1 MEAFRTDQEQQRRQ
15 KIETLRTHGI
25 EPYQSRFDRTHSSA
39 EAIRYFEQLEK
50 AGVTDT
56 RSERVALAGRIVA
69 IRVMGKATFAHIQD
83 FSGRIQ
89 LLAKVDKLG
98 DEAYRRFTDLDLGDI
113 IGVHGTLF
121 RTKRGEITC
130 EIEGFV
136 LLAKALRPL
145 PEKYHGLKDKELRYR
160 QRYLDLIAN
169 PEVMDVVMSRSR
181 MVEETRTFLKGRGF
195 VEVETPVLETLAGG
209 AAARP
214 FRTHHNALDMD
225 LYLRIALELY
235 LKRLIIGGFDRV
247 YEIGRIFR
255 NEGMDQWHSP
265 EYTMLELYQAYTDV
279 EGMMELTESLAIH
292 LVERVKGT
300 PTIQYQGQE
309 INFSRP
315 FKRIEMVEAVSQVVD
330 EDLSKADVPTLEGLI
345 KKYNIEPKPGLGWG
359 GLVAELFEELVQET
373 LVQPT
378 FVLGHPV
385 EVSPLA
391 RRRTT
396 DPRLTDRFELFIA
409 GAEIAHASSAV
420 NDPDD
425 QRTRFVDQARAR
437 AAGDDETHPMDED
450 FLTALEYGFPPTGG
464 MGMGVDRLAAILT
477 DQPSIRAVILFPHL
491 RARHAEPLLHPGAA
505 GPGCGGGAQ
514 TGRAGAGR

>member
-1 MEAFRTDQEQQRRQ
+1 MEAVRTDQEQQRRH
-15 KIETLRTHGI
+15 KLEALRERGI
-25 EPYQSRFDRTHSSA
+25 EPYQSRFDRSHSSA
-39 EAIRYFEQLEK
+39 EAIRLFETVEK
-50 AGVTDT
+50 TGGPDS

-83 FSGRIQ
+83 FAGRIQ

-98 DEAYRRFTDLDLGDI
+98 EEAYRRFTDLDLGDI
-113 IGVHGTLF
+113 VGVHGTLF

-130 EIEGFV
+130 EIDDVV

-145 PEKYHGLKDKELRYR
+145 PEKYHGLRDKELRYR

-169 PEVMDVVMSRSR
+169 PEVMDVFLTRSR
-181 MVEETRTFLKGRGF
+181 VVEETRTFLKGRGF
-195 VEVETPVLETLAGG
+195 VEVETPVLQAMAGG

-214 FRTHHNALDMD
+214 FRTHHNALDME

-247 YEIGRIFR
+247 FEIGRIFR

-279 EGMMELTESLAIH
+279 EGMMELTESLVIH

-300 PTIQYQGQE
+300 PTISYQGQE
-309 INFSRP
+309 IQITRP
-315 FKRIEMVEAVSQVVD
+315 FKRIEMVEAVSQAVD
-330 EDLSKADVPTLEGLI
+330 EDLYHADVPTLQRLI
-345 KKYNIEPKPGLGWG
+345 KKYDIEPKPGLGWG
-359 GLVAELFEELVQET
+359 GLIAELFEELVQDK

-391 RRRTT
+391 RRRVS
-396 DPRLTDRFELFIA
+396 DPRLTDRFELMIA
-409 GAEIAHASSAV
+409 GEEIANAFSEL

-425 QRTRFVDQARAR
+425 QRSRFEDQARAR

-464 MGMGVDRLAAILT
+464 MGLGVDRLVAILT
-477 DQPSIRAVILFPHL
+477 DQPSIRDVILFPSL
-491 RARHAEPLLHPGAA
+491 RSRHAEP
-505 GPGCGGGAQ
+505 
-514 TGRAGAGR
+514 

>member
-1 MEAFRTDQEQQRRQ
+1 MEAVRTDQEQQRRQ
-15 KIETLRTHGI
+15 KLQTLRERGI

-39 EAIRYFEQLEK
+39 ESIRLFEQAEK
-50 AGVTDT
+50 TGGAEARTD
-56 RSERVALAGRIVA
+56 RVALAGRIVA

-83 FSGRIQ
+83 HAGRIQ

-98 DEAYRRFTDLDLGDI
+98 EEAYRRFTDLDLGDI
-113 IGVHGTLF
+113 VGVHGQLF

-130 EIEGFV
+130 ELDDFV
-136 LLAKALRPL
+136 LLAKSLRPL
-145 PEKYHGLKDKELRYR
+145 PEKYHGLRDKELRYR

-169 PEVMDVVMSRSR
+169 PEVMDVFLTRSR
-181 MVEETRTFLKGRGF
+181 VVEETRTFLKGRGF
-195 VEVETPVLETLAGG
+195 VEVETPVLQSMAGG

-214 FRTHHNALDMD
+214 FRTHHNALDME

-247 YEIGRIFR
+247 FEIGRIFR

-279 EGMMELTESLAIH
+279 EGMMELTESLVIH
-292 LVERVKGT
+292 LAERVKGT
-300 PTIQYQGQE
+300 PTISYQGKE
-309 INFSRP
+309 IQITRP

-330 EDLSKADVPTLEGLI
+330 EDLYRAEVSDLERLI

-359 GLVAELFEELVQET
+359 GLIAELFEELVQDK
-373 LVQPT
+373 LIQPT

-391 RRRTT
+391 RRRVS
-396 DPRLTDRFELFIA
+396 DPRLTDRFELMIA
-409 GAEIAHASSAV
+409 GEEIANAFSEL

-425 QRTRFVDQARAR
+425 QRSRFEDQARAR
-437 AAGDDETHPMDED
+437 AAGDEETHPMDED

-464 MGMGVDRLAAILT
+464 MGMGIDRLVAILT
-477 DQPSIRAVILFPHL
+477 DQPSIRDVILFPSL
-491 RARHAEPLLHPGAA
+491 RARHAEP
-505 GPGCGGGAQ
+505 
-514 TGRAGAGR
+514 

>member
-1 MEAFRTDQEQQRRQ
+1 MEAVRTDQEQQRRQ
-15 KIETLRTHGI
+15 KMEALRSRGI
-25 EPYQSRFDRTHSSA
+25 EPYQSRFDRSHSA
-39 EAIRYFEQLEK
+39 ADALQHFEQVEK
-50 AGVTDT
+50 SAGADA
-56 RSERVALAGRIVA
+56 RSERVALAGRIMSV
-69 IRVMGKATFAHIQD
+69 REMGKITFAHLQD

-89 LLAKVDKLG
+89 LLAKRDKLG
-98 DEAYRRFTDLDLGDI
+98 DEAYDRFRHLDLGDI
-113 IGVHGTLF
+113 IGARGTLF

-130 EIEGFV
+130 EIDEFV

-145 PEKYHGLKDKELRYR
+145 PEKFHGLRDIELRYR
-160 QRYLDLIAN
+160 QRYLDLISN
-169 PEVMDVVMSRSR
+169 PEVMEVFLARSHL
-181 MVEETRTFLKGRGF
+181 VEETRTFLRGRGF
-195 VEVETPVLETLAGG
+195 IEVETPVLQSMAGG

-214 FRTHHNALDMD
+214 FRTHHNALDME

-279 EGMMELTESLAIH
+279 EGMMELTESLVIH
-292 LVERVKGT
+292 QTEPVKGT
-300 PTIQYQGQE
+300 PTIQYQGKE
-309 INFSRP
+309 ITIARP

-330 EDLSKADVPTLEGLI
+330 EDLYKADVASLQQLI
-345 KKYNIEPKPGLGWG
+345 KKHDIEPKPGLGWG
-359 GLVAELFEELVQET
+359 GLIAELFEELVQDT

-391 RRRTT
+391 RRRVS
-396 DPRLTDRFELFIA
+396 DPRLTDRFELMIA
-409 GAEIAHASSAV
+409 GEEIANAFSEL

-425 QRTRFVDQARAR
+425 QRARFEDQARAR
-437 AAGDDETHPMDED
+437 AAGDEETHPMDED

-464 MGMGVDRLAAILT
+464 MGMGIDRLAAILT
-477 DQPSIRAVILFPHL
+477 DQPSIRDVILFPHL
-491 RARHAEPLLHPGAA
+491 RARHAEP
-505 GPGCGGGAQ
+505 
-514 TGRAGAGR
+514 

>member
-1 MEAFRTDQEQQRRQ
+1 MEAQRTEQELQRRQ
-15 KIETLRTHGI
+15 KLQTLRSQGI

-39 EAIRYFEQLEK
+39 EALALYEK
-50 AGVTDT
+50 AEKSGGAEVRTET
-56 RSERVALAGRIVA
+56 VALAGRLVA

-83 FSGRIQ
+83 FAGRIQ

-98 DEAYRRFTDLDLGDI
+98 EDAYRRFTDLDLGDI
-113 IGVHGTLF
+113 IGFRGVLF

-130 EIEGFV
+130 EIDEFV

-169 PEVMDVVMSRSR
+169 PEVMQVFLARSR
-181 MVEETRTFLKGRGF
+181 VVEETRTFLKARGF
-195 VEVETPVLETLAGG
+195 VEVETPVLQPIAGG

-214 FRTHHNALDMD
+214 FITHHNALDME

-279 EGMMELTESLAIH
+279 EGMLELTESLAIH

-300 PTIQYQGQE
+300 PTIQYQGDE
-309 INFSRP
+309 IQFTRP
-315 FKRIEMVEAVSQVVD
+315 FQRIEMVEAVSQKVD
-330 EDLSKADVPTLEGLI
+330 EDLLRADVPQLQALI
-345 KKYNIEPKPGLGWG
+345 KKHSIEPKPGLGWG
-359 GLVAELFEELVQET
+359 GLIAELFDELVQPG

-391 RRRTT
+391 RRRTS

-409 GAEIAHASSAV
+409 REEIANAFSEL

-425 QRTRFVDQARAR
+425 QRLRFEDQARAR
-437 AAGDDETHPMDED
+437 VAGDQETHPMDED
-450 FLTALEYGFPPTGG
+450 FLTALEHGFPPTGG
-464 MGMGVDRLAAILT
+464 MGLGVDRLVAILT
-477 DQPSIRAVILFPHL
+477 DQPSIRDVILFPPL
-491 RARHAEPLLHPGAA
+491 RSRHAEP
-505 GPGCGGGAQ
+505 
-514 TGRAGAGR
+514 

>member
-1 MEAFRTDQEQQRRQ
+1 MEAERTEQELQRRQ
-15 KIETLRTHGI
+15 KLQALRSQGI
-25 EPYQSRFDRTHSSA
+25 EPYQSRFDRTHSSK
-39 EAIRYFEQLEK
+39 EALALFEQVEK
-50 AGVTDT
+50 SAGADA
-56 RSERVALAGRIVA
+56 RSDRVALAGRLVA

-83 FSGRIQ
+83 HAGRIQ
-89 LLAKVDKLG
+89 LLAKVDRLG
-98 DEAYRRFTDLDLGDI
+98 EEAYRRFTDLDLGDI
-113 IGVHGTLF
+113 IGVRGVLF

-130 EIEGFV
+130 EIEDFV

-169 PEVMDVVMSRSR
+169 PEVMEVFLTRSR
-181 MVEETRTFLKGRGF
+181 IVEETRTFLKARGF
-195 VEVETPVLETLAGG
+195 IEVETPVLQAMAGG

-214 FRTHHNALDMD
+214 FRTHHNALDME

-247 YEIGRIFR
+247 FEIGRIFR

-279 EGMMELTESLAIH
+279 EGMMEVTESLVIH
-292 LVERVKGT
+292 LAERVKGT
-300 PTIQYQGQE
+300 PTTPYQGDE
-309 INFSRP
+309 IHLTRP
-315 FKRIEMVEAVSQVVD
+315 FQRIEMVEAVSQKVD
-330 EDLSKADVPTLEGLI
+330 DDLLRADVPQLQALI
-345 KKYNIEPKPGLGWG
+345 KKHNIEPKPGLGWG
-359 GLVAELFEELVQET
+359 GLIAELFDELVQPE

-409 GAEIAHASSAV
+409 REEIANAFSEL

-425 QRTRFVDQARAR
+425 QRVRFEDQARAR
-437 AAGDDETHPMDED
+437 AAGDQETHPMDED
-450 FLTALEYGFPPTGG
+450 FLTALEHGFPPTGG
-464 MGMGVDRLAAILT
+464 MGLGIDRLVAILT
-477 DQPSIRAVILFPHL
+477 DQPSIRDVILFPPL
-491 RARHAEPLLHPGAA
+491 RTRHAES
-505 GPGCGGGAQ
+505 
-514 TGRAGAGR
+514 

>member
-1 MEAFRTDQEQQRRQ
+1 MEAERTEQELQRRQ
-15 KIETLRTHGI
+15 KLQSLRSRGI
-25 EPYQSRFDRTHSSA
+25 EPYQSRFDRTHTSA
-39 EAIRYFEQLEK
+39 EALALFEQVEK
-50 AGVTDT
+50 SAGVEA
-56 RSERVALAGRIVA
+56 RSERVALAGRLVA
-69 IRVMGKATFAHIQD
+69 IRVMGKATFAHLQD
-83 FSGRIQ
+83 HAGRIQ
-89 LLAKVDKLG
+89 LLAKVDQLG
-98 DEAYRRFTDLDLGDI
+98 DDAYKRFTDLDLGDI
-113 IGVHGTLF
+113 IGAQGTLF

-130 EIEGFV
+130 EIDDFV

-169 PEVMDVVMSRSR
+169 PQVMDVFLARSR
-181 MVEETRTFLKGRGF
+181 LVDETRTFLRGRGF
-195 VEVETPVLETLAGG
+195 VEVETPVLQAMAGG
-209 AAARP
+209 ATARP

-235 LKRLIIGGFDRV
+235 LKRLIVGGYDRV

-279 EGMMELTESLAIH
+279 EGMMELTESLVIH

-309 INFSRP
+309 IVFSRP
-315 FKRIEMVEAVSQVVD
+315 FKRMEMLEAVSKLVGQDVSTAD
-330 EDLSKADVPTLEGLI
+330 EPALQALI
-345 KKYNIEPKPGLGWG
+345 KKHDIEPKPGLGWG
-359 GLVAELFEELVQET
+359 GLIAELFEELVQDT

-391 RRRTT
+391 KRRTS

-409 GAEIAHASSAV
+409 GEEIANAFSEL

-425 QRTRFVDQARAR
+425 QRTRFEDQARAR

-464 MGMGVDRLAAILT
+464 MGLGIDRLVAILT
-477 DQPSIRAVILFPHL
+477 DQPSLRDVILFPSL
-491 RARHAEPLLHPGAA
+491 RARHAEP
-505 GPGCGGGAQ
+505 
-514 TGRAGAGR
+514 

>member
-1 MEAFRTDQEQQRRQ
+1 MEAERTEQELQRRQ
-15 KIETLRTHGI
+15 KLQSLRSRGI
-25 EPYQSRFDRTHSSA
+25 EPYQSRFDRTHTSA
-39 EAIRYFEQLEK
+39 EALALFEQVEK
-50 AGVTDT
+50 SAGVEA
-56 RSERVALAGRIVA
+56 RSERVALAGRLVA
-69 IRVMGKATFAHIQD
+69 IRVMGKATFAHLQD
-83 FSGRIQ
+83 HAGRIQ
-89 LLAKVDKLG
+89 LLAKVDQLG
-98 DEAYRRFTDLDLGDI
+98 DDAYKRFTDLDLGDI
-113 IGVHGTLF
+113 IGAQGTLF

-130 EIEGFV
+130 EIDDFV

-169 PEVMDVVMSRSR
+169 PQVMDVFLARSR
-181 MVEETRTFLKGRGF
+181 LVDETRTFLRGRGF
-195 VEVETPVLETLAGG
+195 VEVETPVLQAMAGG
-209 AAARP
+209 ATARP

-235 LKRLIIGGFDRV
+235 LKRLIVGGYDRV

-279 EGMMELTESLAIH
+279 EGMMELTESLVIH

-309 INFSRP
+309 IVFSRP
-315 FKRIEMVEAVSQVVD
+315 FKRMEMLEAVSKLVGQDVSTAD
-330 EDLSKADVPTLEGLI
+330 EPALQALI
-345 KKYNIEPKPGLGWG
+345 KKHDIEPKPGLGWG
-359 GLVAELFEELVQET
+359 GLIAELFEELVQDT

-391 RRRTT
+391 KRRTS

-409 GAEIAHASSAV
+409 GEEIANAFSEL

-425 QRTRFVDQARAR
+425 QRTRFEDQARAR

-464 MGMGVDRLAAILT
+464 MGLGIDRLVAILT
-477 DQPSIRAVILFPHL
+477 DQPSLRDVILFPSL
-491 RARHAEPLLHPGAA
+491 RARNAEP
-505 GPGCGGGAQ
+505 
-514 TGRAGAGR
+514 

>member
-1 MEAFRTDQEQQRRQ
+1 MEAVRTDQEQQRRHKMQ
-15 KIETLRTHGI
+15 ALRENGI
-25 EPYQSRFDRTHSSA
+25 EPYQSRFDRSHSSA
-39 EAIRYFEQLEK
+39 EAIRLFERVEK
-50 AGVTDT
+50 TAGPEA
-56 RSERVALAGRIVA
+56 RSERVALAGRIMA

-83 FSGRIQ
+83 FAGRIQ

-130 EIEGFV
+130 EIDDVV

-145 PEKYHGLKDKELRYR
+145 PEKYHGLRDKELRYR

-169 PEVMDVVMSRSR
+169 PEVMDVFLTRSR
-181 MVEETRTFLKGRGF
+181 VVEETRTFLKGRGF
-195 VEVETPVLETLAGG
+195 VEVETPVLQAMAGG

-214 FRTHHNALDMD
+214 FRTHHNALDME

-247 YEIGRIFR
+247 FEIGRIFR

-279 EGMMELTESLAIH
+279 EGMMELTESLVIH

-300 PTIQYQGQE
+300 PTISYQGQE
-309 INFSRP
+309 IQITRP

-330 EDLSKADVPTLEGLI
+330 EDLYHADVPTLQRLI

-359 GLVAELFEELVQET
+359 GLIAELFEELVQDK

-391 RRRTT
+391 RRRVS
-396 DPRLTDRFELFIA
+396 DPRLTDRFELMIA
-409 GAEIAHASSAV
+409 GEEIANAFSEL

-425 QRTRFVDQARAR
+425 QRSRFEDQARAR

-464 MGMGVDRLAAILT
+464 MGLGVDRLVAILT
-477 DQPSIRAVILFPHL
+477 DQPSIRDVILFPSL
-491 RARHAEPLLHPGAA
+491 RSRHAEP
-505 GPGCGGGAQ
+505 
-514 TGRAGAGR
+514 

>member
-1 MEAFRTDQEQQRRQ
+1 MEAERTEQELQRRE
-15 KIETLRTHGI
+15 KLRTLRSRGI
-25 EPYQSRFDRTHSSA
+25 EPYQSRFDRTHTSA
-39 EAIRYFEQLEK
+39 EALALFEQAEK
-50 AGVTDT
+50 SVGAEA
-56 RSERVALAGRIVA
+56 RSERVALAGRLVA

-83 FSGRIQ
+83 FAGRIQ
-89 LLAKVDKLG
+89 LLAKVDKMG
-98 DEAYRRFTDLDLGDI
+98 EDAYRQFTDLDLGDI

-130 EIEGFV
+130 ELEDFV

-169 PEVMDVVMSRSR
+169 PEVMDVFLARSR
-181 MVEETRTFLKGRGF
+181 IVEETRTFLKGRVF
-195 VEVETPVLETLAGG
+195 VEVETPVLQAMAGG

-279 EGMMELTESLAIH
+279 EGMMELTESLVSH

-300 PTIQYQGQE
+300 PTLAYQGRE
-309 INFSRP
+309 IAFTRP
-315 FKRIEMVEAVSQVVD
+315 FKRIEMVQAVSQVVG
-330 EDLSKADVPTLEGLI
+330 EDVLKADVPTLQALI

-359 GLVAELFEELVQET
+359 GLIAELFEELVQDT
-373 LVQPT
+373 LAQPT
-378 FVLGHPV
+378 FVLGHPT

-391 RRRTT
+391 RRRTS

-409 GAEIAHASSAV
+409 GEEIANAFSEL

-425 QRTRFVDQARAR
+425 QRARFEDQARAR
-437 AAGDDETHPMDED
+437 ASGDEETHPMDQD

-464 MGMGVDRLAAILT
+464 MGLGIDRLAAILT
-477 DQPSIRAVILFPHL
+477 DQPSIRDVILFPHL
-491 RARHAEPLLHPGAA
+491 RARHAEP
-505 GPGCGGGAQ
+505 
-514 TGRAGAGR
+514 

>member
-1 MEAFRTDQEQQRRQ
+1 MEAERTEQELQRRQ
-15 KIETLRTHGI
+15 KLQALRSKGI

-39 EAIRYFEQLEK
+39 EAIRLFEQAEK
-50 AGVTDT
+50 SGGAEA
-56 RSERVALAGRIVA
+56 RSDRVALAGRLVA
-69 IRVMGKATFAHIQD
+69 IRVMGKATFAHMQD
-83 FSGRIQ
+83 FAGRIQ
-89 LLAKVDKLG
+89 LLAKVDKVG
-98 DEAYRRFTDLDLGDI
+98 EEAYKRFTDLDLGDI
-113 IGVHGTLF
+113 IGIHGTLF
-121 RTKRGEITC
+121 RTRRGEITA
-130 EIEGFV
+130 EIEDFV

-169 PEVMDVVMSRSR
+169 PEVMEVFRNRSR
-181 MVEETRTFLKGRGF
+181 LVEETRAFLRGRSF
-195 VEVETPVLETLAGG
+195 VEVETPVLQTLAGG

-235 LKRLIIGGFDRV
+235 LKRLIIGGYDRV
-247 YEIGRIFR
+247 FEIGRIFR

-279 EGMMELTESLAIH
+279 EGMMELTESLVIH

-300 PTIQYQGQE
+300 PTIVYQGQE
-309 INFSRP
+309 IQFTGP
-315 FKRIEMVEAVSQVVD
+315 FKRIEMVEAVSKVVGQD
-330 EDLSKADVPTLEGLI
+330 VSKADVPALLAFI
-345 KKYNIEPKPGLGWG
+345 KKYNIEPKQPGLGWG
-359 GLVAELFEELVQET
+359 GLVAELFEELVQDT
-373 LVQPT
+373 LIQPT

-391 RRRTT
+391 RRRTS

-409 GAEIAHASSAV
+409 GEEIANAFSEL

-425 QRTRFVDQARAR
+425 QRARFEDQARAR
-437 AAGDDETHPMDED
+437 AAGDEETHPMDED

-464 MGMGVDRLAAILT
+464 MGLGIDRLVAILT
-477 DQPSIRAVILFPHL
+477 DQPSVRDVILFPSL
-491 RARHAEPLLHPGAA
+491 RIRHAES
-505 GPGCGGGAQ
+505 
-514 TGRAGAGR
+514 

>member
-1 MEAFRTDQEQQRRQ
+1 MEAERTEQELQRRQ
-15 KIETLRTHGI
+15 KLQTLRSQGI
-25 EPYQSRFDRTHSSA
+25 EPYQSRFDRTHSST
-39 EAIRYFEQLEK
+39 EAIALFEQAEK
-50 AGVTDT
+50 AGGAEVRT
-56 RSERVALAGRIVA
+56 ERVALAGRLVA
-69 IRVMGKATFAHIQD
+69 IRVMGKATFAHLQD
-83 FSGRIQ
+83 FAGRIQ
-89 LLAKVDKLG
+89 LLAKVDRLG
-98 DEAYRRFTDLDLGDI
+98 ENGYRRFTDLDLGDI
-113 IGVHGTLF
+113 IGVRGVLF

-130 EIEGFV
+130 EIDDFV

-169 PEVMDVVMSRSR
+169 PNVMEVFLTRSR
-181 MVEETRTFLKGRGF
+181 IVEETRTFLKARGF
-195 VEVETPVLETLAGG
+195 IEVETPVLQSMAGG

-214 FRTHHNALDMD
+214 FITHHNALDMD
-225 LYLRIALELY
+225 LYLRIALELF

-279 EGMMELTESLAIH
+279 EGMMELTESLVIH

-300 PTIQYQGQE
+300 PTIRYQGDE
-309 INFSRP
+309 IHFTRP
-315 FKRIEMVEAVSQVVD
+315 FQRIEMVEAVSQKVD
-330 EDLSKADVPTLEGLI
+330 EEVLRSDVPQLQALI
-345 KKYNIEPKPGLGWG
+345 KKHNVEPKPGLGWG
-359 GLVAELFEELVQET
+359 GLIAELFDELVQPE

-391 RRRTT
+391 RRRTG

-409 GAEIAHASSAV
+409 REEIANAFSEL

-425 QRTRFVDQARAR
+425 QRLRFEDQARAR
-437 AAGDDETHPMDED
+437 AAGDQETHPMDED
-450 FLTALEYGFPPTGG
+450 FLTALEHGFPPTGG
-464 MGMGVDRLAAILT
+464 MGLGIDRLVAILT
-477 DQPSIRAVILFPHL
+477 DQPSIRDVILFPPL
-491 RARHAEPLLHPGAA
+491 RSRHAEP
-505 GPGCGGGAQ
+505 
-514 TGRAGAGR
+514 

>member
-1 MEAFRTDQEQQRRQ
+1 MDAERTEQELQRRQ
-15 KIETLRTHGI
+15 KLQTLRSQSI

-39 EAIRYFEQLEK
+39 EAIALFEQAEK
-50 AGVTDT
+50 TGGAEVRT
-56 RSERVALAGRIVA
+56 ERVALAGRLVA

-83 FSGRIQ
+83 FAGRIQ
-89 LLAKVDKLG
+89 LLAKVDRLG
-98 DEAYRRFTDLDLGDI
+98 EEAYRRFTDLDLGDI
-113 IGVHGTLF
+113 IGVHGVLF

-130 EIEGFV
+130 ENDDFV

-145 PEKYHGLKDKELRYR
+145 PEKYHGLRDKELRYR

-169 PEVMDVVMSRSR
+169 PEVMEVFLSRSR
-181 MVEETRTFLKGRGF
+181 IVEETRTFLKARGF
-195 VEVETPVLETLAGG
+195 IEVETPVLQPIAGG

-214 FRTHHNALDMD
+214 FVTHHNALDMD

-279 EGMMELTESLAIH
+279 EGMMELTESLVIH
-292 LVERVKGT
+292 LAERVKGT
-300 PTIQYQGQE
+300 PTIQYQGDE
-309 INFSRP
+309 IHFTRP
-315 FKRIEMVEAVSQVVD
+315 FQRMEMVEAVSQKVD
-330 EDLSKADVPTLEGLI
+330 VDVLRADVPQLQALI
-345 KKYNIEPKPGLGWG
+345 NRFNIEPKPRLGWG
-359 GLVAELFEELVQET
+359 GLIAELFDELVQPG

-391 RRRTT
+391 RRRTS

-409 GAEIAHASSAV
+409 REEIANAFSEL

-425 QRTRFVDQARAR
+425 QRVRFEDQARAR
-437 AAGDDETHPMDED
+437 TAGDQETHPMDED
-450 FLTALEYGFPPTGG
+450 FLSALEHGFPPTGG
-464 MGMGVDRLAAILT
+464 MGLGIDRLVAILT
-477 DQPSIRAVILFPHL
+477 DQPSIRDVILFPPL
-491 RARHAEPLLHPGAA
+491 RSRHAEP
-505 GPGCGGGAQ
+505 
-514 TGRAGAGR
+514 